1 MKKINTLIMTLLI
14 ISNAYFMYN
23 TYYLKKEVLSYKEN
37 IKINKNNMLSMMLET
52 DTNSKTYI
60 QSTDNKWPTNG
71 YVFNEQMSKCEQGSI
86 LKWDDTNKK
95 VIMEGNVSDKCYV
108 FFDKYN
114 PIRINSYTITPNG
127 NKITIS
133 ISATS
138 GTGTITK
145 YFYSKDDGASYVES
159 TSNTYTFTNLA
170 KGTYKI
176 KAYVLDSNNKTSEY
190 ISKNIEITSMN
201 LSEYVMSQ
209 YTGTQ
214 GENNIYYHDATL
226 TNGAG
231 DNSYR
236 FAGASAEV
244 NNYICV
250 GSDAETCPEDNLYR
264 IIGVF
269 GDNNHGVT
277 EQQLVK
283 VIKNTSYGEYA
294 WDTASSN
301 IWANATLNSTLNTKF
316 KTEKISGFED
326 KIVEVS
332 WRVSGNDTNYTTA
345 KSFYTKEITNA
356 TIKYTAKVGLIYV
369 SDYGFA
375 TTTDYWTTNLDSYNS
390 AANQKDWL
398 YLGTTEWTLTPSSYS
413 SNFAWYLTSD
423 GFVDNFT
430 NVTISREARP
440 SFYLNSDVNYV
451 SGTGTSTDP
460 IRIKL

>member
-1 MKKINTLIMTLLI
+1 MKKIILITIAVILC
-14 ISNAYFMYN
+14 SVCFVAYKFFNA
-23 TYYLKKEVLSYKEN
+23 TKVEDTSTKN
-37 IKINKNNMLSMMLET
+37 IKQNNNMLSMMIET
-52 DTNSKTYI
+52 EAGRGKYEMT
-60 QSTDNKWPTNG
+60 STSSWPTDG
-71 YVFNEQMSKCEQGSI
+71 YVFNSELSKCENGGTLQ
-86 LKWDDTNKK
+86 WDDTNKK
-95 VIMEGNVSDKCYV
+95 VLFEGNNIDKCYV
-108 FFDKYN
+108 YFDVYIK
-114 PIRINSYTITPNG
+114 PSL
-127 NKITIS
+127 S
-133 ISATS
+133 ISNY
-138 GTGTITK
+138 IK
-145 YFYSKDDGASYVES
+145 
-159 TSNTYTFTNLA
+159 NL
-170 KGTYKI
+170 
-176 KAYVLDSNNKTSEY
+176 
-190 ISKNIEITSMN
+190 
-201 LSEYVMSQ
+201 

-332 WRVSGNDTNYTTA
+332 WRVSGNDTNNTTA

-375 TTTDYWTTNLDSYNS
+375 TTLDYWTTNLDSYNS

-413 SNFAWYLTSD
+413 SNFAWYVTSD

-430 NVTISREARP
+430 NVTVSREARP
-440 SFYLNSDVNYV
+440 SLYLNSDVNYA
-451 SGTGTSTDP
+451 SGTGSSTDP
-460 IRIKL
+460 IRVK

>member
-1 MKKINTLIMTLLI
+1 MKKII
-14 ISNAYFMYN
+14 IIILTITSISTIIFVNN
-23 TYYLKKEVLSYKEN
+23 YKVN
-37 IKINKNNMLSMMLET
+37 NKINDVPKEENDKSNLISIMLET
-52 DTNSKTYI
+52 ESGTGDYQQTTSSSWPIDGQIFNSEI
-60 QSTDNKWPTNG
+60 
-71 YVFNEQMSKCEQGSI
+71 SKCENGGTLS
-86 LKWDDTNKK
+86 WDDTTKQVVFN
-95 VIMEGNVSDKCYV
+95 GNISDKCYIY
-108 FFDKYN
+108 FDIYVE
-114 PIRINSYTITPNG
+114 PTV
-127 NKITIS
+127 S
-133 ISATS
+133 ISD
-138 GTGTITK
+138 
-145 YFYSKDDGASYVES
+145 Y
-159 TSNTYTFTNLA
+159 
-170 KGTYKI
+170 I
-176 KAYVLDSNNKTSEY
+176 KSL
-190 ISKNIEITSMN
+190 
-201 LSEYVMSQ
+201 

-214 GENNIYYHDATL
+214 GENNIYYHDSSL

-332 WRVSGNDTNYTTA
+332 WRVSGDDTNNTTA
-345 KSFYTKEITNA
+345 KSFYTNEITNA

-369 SDYGFA
+369 SDYGFV

-413 SNFAWYLTSD
+413 SKFAWYLTSD

-451 SGTGTSTDP
+451 SGSGTSTDP

>member
-1 MKKINTLIMTLLI
+1 MKKIILITIAVILCSVCLVAYKFFNATKVEGTSTKNIKQNNTL
-14 ISNAYFMYN
+14 
-23 TYYLKKEVLSYKEN
+23 
-37 IKINKNNMLSMMLET
+37 LSMMIET
-52 DTNSKTYI
+52 EAGSGKYEMT
-60 QSTDNKWPTNG
+60 STSSWPTDG
-71 YVFNEQMSKCEQGSI
+71 YVFNSELSKCENGGTLQ
-86 LKWDDTNKK
+86 WDDTNKK
-95 VIMEGNVSDKCYV
+95 VLFEGNNIDKCYV
-108 FFDKYN
+108 YFDVYIK
-114 PIRINSYTITPNG
+114 PSL
-127 NKITIS
+127 S
-133 ISATS
+133 ISNY
-138 GTGTITK
+138 IK
-145 YFYSKDDGASYVES
+145 
-159 TSNTYTFTNLA
+159 NL
-170 KGTYKI
+170 
-176 KAYVLDSNNKTSEY
+176 
-190 ISKNIEITSMN
+190 
-201 LSEYVMSQ
+201 

-269 GDNNHGVT
+269 KDNNHGVT

-326 KIVEVS
+326 KRVEVS

-345 KSFYTKEITNA
+345 QSFYTKEITNA

-375 TTTDYWTTNLDSYNS
+375 TTTDYWTTNLGSYSS
-390 AANQKDWL
+390 AAYQKDWL
-398 YLGTTEWTLTPSSYS
+398 YVPNQTEWTITPYPSVS
-413 SNFAWYLTSD
+413 
-423 GFVDNFT
+423 GFVWLRSTSIGASSGKTSSTYYTRPTFFLT
-430 NVTISREARP
+430 QSVQYISG
-440 SFYLNSDVNYV
+440 
-451 SGTGTSTDP
+451 SGQESDP
-460 IRIKL
+460 IRIN

>member
-1 MKKINTLIMTLLI
+1 MKKIILITIAVILC
-14 ISNAYFMYN
+14 SVCFVAYKFFNA
-23 TYYLKKEVLSYKEN
+23 TKVEDTSTKN
-37 IKINKNNMLSMMLET
+37 IKQNNNMLSMMIET
-52 DTNSKTYI
+52 EAGSGKYEMT
-60 QSTDNKWPTNG
+60 STSSWPTDG
-71 YVFNEQMSKCEQGSI
+71 YVFNSELSKCENGGTLQ
-86 LKWDDTNKK
+86 WDDTNKK
-95 VIMEGNVSDKCYV
+95 VLFEGNNIDKCYV
-108 FFDKYN
+108 YFDVYIK
-114 PIRINSYTITPNG
+114 PSL
-127 NKITIS
+127 S
-133 ISATS
+133 ISNY
-138 GTGTITK
+138 IK
-145 YFYSKDDGASYVES
+145 
-159 TSNTYTFTNLA
+159 NL
-170 KGTYKI
+170 
-176 KAYVLDSNNKTSEY
+176 
-190 ISKNIEITSMN
+190 
-201 LSEYVMSQ
+201 

-332 WRVSGNDTNYTTA
+332 WRVSGNDTNNTTA

-375 TTTDYWTTNLDSYNS
+375 TTLDYWTTNLDSYNS

-413 SNFAWYLTSD
+413 SNFAWYVTSD

-430 NVTISREARP
+430 NVTVSREARP
-440 SFYLNSDVNYV
+440 SLYLNSDVNYA
-451 SGTGTSTDP
+451 SGTGSSTDP
-460 IRIKL
+460 IRVK

>member
-1 MKKINTLIMTLLI
+1 MKKIILITIAVILCSVCFVAYKFFNATKVEDTLT
-14 ISNAYFMYN
+14 
-23 TYYLKKEVLSYKEN
+23 KN
-37 IKINKNNMLSMMLET
+37 IKQNNNMLSMMIET
-52 DTNSKTYI
+52 EAGSGKYEMT
-60 QSTDNKWPTNG
+60 STSSWPTDG
-71 YVFNEQMSKCEQGSI
+71 YVFNSELSKCENGGTLQ
-86 LKWDDTNKK
+86 WDDTNKK
-95 VIMEGNVSDKCYV
+95 VLFEGNNIDKCYV
-108 FFDKYN
+108 YFDVYIK
-114 PIRINSYTITPNG
+114 PSL
-127 NKITIS
+127 S
-133 ISATS
+133 ISNY
-138 GTGTITK
+138 IK
-145 YFYSKDDGASYVES
+145 
-159 TSNTYTFTNLA
+159 NL
-170 KGTYKI
+170 
-176 KAYVLDSNNKTSEY
+176 
-190 ISKNIEITSMN
+190 
-201 LSEYVMSQ
+201 

-264 IIGVF
+264 IVGVF

-345 KSFYTKEITNA
+345 KSFYTKKITNA

>member
-1 MKKINTLIMTLLI
+1 MKKII
-14 ISNAYFMYN
+14 IIILTITSISTIIFVNN
-23 TYYLKKEVLSYKEN
+23 YKVN
-37 IKINKNNMLSMMLET
+37 NKINDIPKEENDKSNLISIMLET
-52 DTNSKTYI
+52 ESGTGDYQQTTSSSWPIDGQIFNSEI
-60 QSTDNKWPTNG
+60 
-71 YVFNEQMSKCEQGSI
+71 SKCENGGTLS
-86 LKWDDTNKK
+86 WDDTTKQVVFN
-95 VIMEGNVSDKCYV
+95 GNISDKCYIY
-108 FFDKYN
+108 FDIYIE
-114 PIRINSYTITPNG
+114 PTV
-127 NKITIS
+127 S
-133 ISATS
+133 ISDY
-138 GTGTITK
+138 IK
-145 YFYSKDDGASYVES
+145 
-159 TSNTYTFTNLA
+159 NLYT
-170 KGTYKI
+170 
-176 KAYVLDSNNKTSEY
+176 E
-190 ISKNIEITSMN
+190 
-201 LSEYVMSQ
+201 
-209 YTGTQ
+209 TQ
-214 GENNIYYHDATL
+214 GENNIYYHDSSL

-301 IWANATLNSTLNTKF
+301 IWANATLNSTLNTTF

-332 WRVSGNDTNYTTA
+332 WRVSGNDTNNTTA
-345 KSFYTKEITNA
+345 KSFYTNEITNA

-430 NVTISREARP
+430 SVTISREARP

-451 SGTGTSTDP
+451 SRTGTSTDP

>member
-1 MKKINTLIMTLLI
+1 MKKII
-14 ISNAYFMYN
+14 IIILTITSISTIIFVNN
-23 TYYLKKEVLSYKEN
+23 YKVN
-37 IKINKNNMLSMMLET
+37 NKINDVPKEENDKSNLISIMLET
-52 DTNSKTYI
+52 ESGTGDYQQTTSSSWPIDGQIFNSEI
-60 QSTDNKWPTNG
+60 
-71 YVFNEQMSKCEQGSI
+71 SKCENGGTLS
-86 LKWDDTNKK
+86 WDDTTKQVVFN
-95 VIMEGNVSDKCYV
+95 GNISDKCYIY
-108 FFDKYN
+108 FDIYVE
-114 PIRINSYTITPNG
+114 PTV
-127 NKITIS
+127 S
-133 ISATS
+133 ISD
-138 GTGTITK
+138 
-145 YFYSKDDGASYVES
+145 Y
-159 TSNTYTFTNLA
+159 
-170 KGTYKI
+170 I
-176 KAYVLDSNNKTSEY
+176 KSL
-190 ISKNIEITSMN
+190 
-201 LSEYVMSQ
+201 

-214 GENNIYYHDATL
+214 GENNIYYHDSSL

-332 WRVSGNDTNYTTA
+332 WRVSGDDTNNTTA
-345 KSFYTKEITNA
+345 KSFYTNEITNA

-413 SNFAWYLTSD
+413 SKFAWYLTSD

-451 SGTGTSTDP
+451 SGSGTSTDP